1 MKALLNTIQQR
12 RSVFPSDYTGGT
24 IEKAHMDQILESSRW
39 APNHKNTQPWKYKVL
54 QASGLE
60 KLGSFMTA
68 QFVKDS
74 GKPESFKS
82 RKLSE
87 KMQKSSAVILIFM
100 SRDPKESIPE
110 WEEIAAV
117 SMSVQNMWLMAH
129 DLGYGCYWSS
139 PKEFAN
145 MEEFESITVSEH
157 DRFLGF
163 LYLGTVES
171 QKEELPKRKS
181 PDDFVE
187 YVS

>member
-12 RSVFPSDYTGGT
+12 RSIFPSDYTGGK
-24 IEKAHMDQILESSRW
+24 IDKAHMDQIIESSRW
-39 APNHKNTQPWKYKVL
+39 APNHKKTQPWQYKVV
-54 QASGLE
+54 QADGLN
-60 KLGSFMTA
+60 KLGNFMT
-68 QFVKDS
+68 QKFVEDS

-87 KMQKSSAVILIFM
+87 KIQKSSAVILIFM
-100 SRDPKESIPE
+100 RRDPKESIPE
-110 WEEIAAV
+110 WEEVAAV

-139 PKEFAN
+139 PKKFAN
-145 MEEFESITVSEH
+145 MGEFESITISEH
-157 DRFLGF
+157 DKFLGF

-171 QKEELPKRKS
+171 QKEELPTRKS

-187 YVS
+187 FIN